1 MFKKILKKDLKIYV
15 PPVDSHKGDNGRLLI
30 IAGSDKYHGALLMCA
45 ATASKLVDFVYIYT
59 TTDNFEIIKKIREK
73 LAEFIYISKK
83 DLKETIKEVD
93 AVLIGPGLLPDRKTK
108 KILKNILLNYPDK
121 KILIDA
127 GALRVLNK
135 SWLHKNCIL
144 TPHKHEYKILF
155 GEYPDPKNI
164 KIISKNCP
172 ALIVIKGSVDYIC
185 QLGECFEH
193 AGGNAGMTK
202 GGTGDILS
210 GLLAGLLT
218 KNNTLTS
225 AKIAVYINKKAGES
239 LFKELGY
246 FYSATDLIG
255 SIQKE
260 LKNII

>member
-1 MFKKILKKDLKIYV
+1 MIHLSPSLASCFGL
-15 PPVDSHKGDNGRLLI
+15 RLPNTRSAS
-30 IAGSDKYHGALLMCA
+30 IASSMLQLDGS
-45 ATASKLVDFVYIYT
+45 
-59 TTDNFEIIKKIREK
+59 
-73 LAEFIYISKK
+73 
-83 DLKETIKEVD
+83 
-93 AVLIGPGLLPDRKTK
+93 
-108 KILKNILLNYPDK
+108 
-121 KILIDA
+121 
-127 GALRVLNK
+127 
-135 SWLHKNCIL
+135 
-144 TPHKHEYKILF
+144 LF
-155 GEYPDPKNI
+155 GEYPDSKNI
-164 KIISKNCP
+164 QSVSKKCS
-172 ALIVIKGSVDYIC
+172 ALVVIKGSVDYIC
-185 QLGECFEH
+185 QSGECFEL

>member
-15 PPVDSHKGDNGRLLI
+15 PPVDSHKGDNGRLLV
-30 IAGSDKYHGALLMCA
+30 IAGSDKYHGALLMCS
-45 ATASKLVDFVYIYT
+45 ATASKLVDFVYINT

-83 DLKETIKEVD
+83 DLKETIKEAD
-93 AVLIGPGLLPDRKTK
+93 AILIGPGLLPDRKTK

-144 TPHKHEYKILF
+144 TPHKHEYKTLF
-155 GEYPDPKNI
+155 GEYPDSKNI
-164 KIISKNCP
+164 QSVSKKCS
-172 ALIVIKGSVDYIC
+172 ALVVIKGSVDYIC
-185 QLGECFEH
+185 QSGECFEL

-202 GGTGDILS
+202 GGTGDVLS

-218 KNNTLTS
+218 KNDILIS

-239 LFKELGY
+239 LFKEFGY